1 MSSAFVLP
9 AILVFLAYAFYKW
22 AILKNNYFRNRN
34 VKYVKP
40 TFLIGSS
47 ATNFS
52 KSMTAPEYAQA
63 LYDAFPN
70 EP

>member
-1 MSSAFVLP
+1 MSGTLVLP
-9 AILVFLAYAFYKW
+9 AALVFLAYAFYKW
-22 AILKNNYFRNRN
+22 ATLKNNYFRHRN

-52 KSMTAPEYAQA
+52 KNMTAPEYAQA
-63 LYDAFPN
+63 LYDQFPD